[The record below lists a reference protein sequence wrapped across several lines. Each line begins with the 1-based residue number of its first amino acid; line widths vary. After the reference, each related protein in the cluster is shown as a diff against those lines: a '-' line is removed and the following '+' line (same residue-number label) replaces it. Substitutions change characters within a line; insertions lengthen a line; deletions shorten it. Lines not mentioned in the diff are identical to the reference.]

1 MRNKGI
7 SPALVVA
14 LLALGIALGGTAV
27 AASRYVITS
36 TSQIKPSVLSSL
48 TTAARGETHIVKSTW
63 TFVKHGTP
71 LEEHGW
77 AKAKCAKGDHVV
89 SGGYDGELAP
99 GAMMN
104 ADAPIGLI
112 GWQVIV
118 QVGTSTGTS
127 KVQAY
132 AICVTGE

>member
-7 SPALVVA
+7 SPALIVA

-27 AASRYVITS
+27 AASHYVITS

-48 TTAARGETHIVKSTW
+48 TTAARGETHVVKSTW

-89 SGGYDGELAP
+89 SGGYQAELAP
-99 GAMMN
+99 GATMN
-104 ADAPIGLI
+104 SNSPLGLV

-118 QVGTSTGTS
+118 QIGTSTETS
-127 KVQAY
+127 KFQAY